1 MKKYLEKLPPKL
13 KRIIHLATQTSKET
27 KMPAYLVGGFV
38 RDLILQVINF
48 DLDITVEVSGIIF
61 AQKLAKKLK
70 AKLIIHERF
79 GTATLTLVDGLKVDI
94 ATTRKEYYPTSA
106 ALPTVSLGS
115 LKEDLIRRDFTINAM
130 AVSITKNQ
138 EQKLID
144 PFGGKEDLKK
154 GWIRV
159 LHEKSFCDDPT
170 RVLRAIRFQQRFNF
184 KIEPKTLRLLKQAIK
199 VGLLNKVHA
208 HRMRDDFIL
217 MIKEKYPLKQIK
229 QLSVLGGLSFI
240 SDKLRFGKVMQSLF
254 KATEKEIAWFI
265 KNYPG
270 RRLLD
275 IWLIYLTVLLKP
287 LNLTQIKVVVSKLGL
302 RKGEAKRIIGYHQES
317 EKIIAALSKKGITPT
332 QVFSLLEPI
341 SYEEIIL
348 LRVACRDKYLKQYI
362 TDFFKIYNGTKLYV
376 GGQDL
381 ASLGFVPGPGYQ
393 KIFAQVLT
401 AKLNGQ
407 VKNRL
412 QELELIKKL
421 TNK

>member
-1 MKKYLEKLPPKL
+1 MKKYLEKLPQKL
-13 KRIIHLATQTSKET
+13 KKIIHLATLTSKES

-48 DLDITVEVSGIIF
+48 DLDITVEGSGIIF

-70 AKLIIHERF
+70 AKIIIHERF
-79 GTATLTLVDGLKVDI
+79 GTATLTLADGLKVDI
-94 ATTRKEYYPTSA
+94 ATTRNEQYPTSA

-115 LKEDLIRRDFTINAM
+115 LREDLNRRDFTINAM
-130 AVSITKNQ
+130 AVSIARDQ

-144 PFGGKEDLKK
+144 PFGGKEDLKE

-159 LHEKSFCDDPT
+159 LHERSFCDDPT

-184 KIEPKTLRLLKQAIK
+184 KIEPKTLGLLKQAIK
-199 VGLLNKVHA
+199 NGLLNKVHA

-217 MIKEKYPLKQIK
+217 MLKEKYPLKQIK
-229 QLSVLGGLSFI
+229 QLSVLNGLSFI
-240 SDKLRFGKVMQSLF
+240 SDKLRFDKAMQSLF
-254 KATEKEIAWFI
+254 KSTEKEIAWFI

-287 LNLTQIKVVVSKLGL
+287 LNLTQIKMVVSKLGL
-302 RKGEAKRIIGYHQES
+302 RKGEAKRIIGYHQKS
-317 EKIIAALSKKGITPT
+317 EIIIAALSKKGITPT

-348 LRVACRDKYLKQYI
+348 LRIVCRDKHLKQYI